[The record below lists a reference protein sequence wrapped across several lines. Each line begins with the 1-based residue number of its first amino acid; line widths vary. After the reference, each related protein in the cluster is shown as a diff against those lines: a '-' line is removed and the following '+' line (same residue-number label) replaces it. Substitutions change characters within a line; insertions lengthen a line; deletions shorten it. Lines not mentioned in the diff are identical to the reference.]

1 MEGVLR
7 EVANPL
13 NPARMEKILEDALS
27 QDSIATQS
35 DSPDVIVGRDTE
47 VPDDEVSIHLY
58 GTQCQCSKRT
68 TSLRNACAC
77 KKLGENCNKFCHGG
91 LSTLC
96 KNIQ

>member
-47 VPDDEVSIHLY
+47 VPDDEVSIHFY

-68 TSLRNACAC
+68 TCLRNTCPC
-77 KKLGENCNKFCHGG
+77 KSLVKTVTNSVMEA
-91 LSTLC
+91 
-96 KNIQ
+96 